1 MASTDDEMV
10 AFRLAARDR
19 AAIVRLVESGEFRN
33 RSDFFRYA
41 VKSTL
46 AEYEGE
52 KTRARIDLEL
62 GELEGVDLPAHAP
75 ARAGKARGRSS
86 KGVNL

>member
-1 MASTDDEMV
+1 MSSDGPGDDMV
-10 AFRLAARDR
+10 AFRLARRDR
-19 AAIVRLVESGEFRN
+19 AAIQRLVDAGEFRN

-46 AEYEGE
+46 GEFAEDR
-52 KTRARIDLEL
+52 TRARLDLDI
-62 GELEGVDLPAHAP
+62 EGVDLPAHAP
-75 ARAGKARGRSS
+75 ARGKPRGRQA